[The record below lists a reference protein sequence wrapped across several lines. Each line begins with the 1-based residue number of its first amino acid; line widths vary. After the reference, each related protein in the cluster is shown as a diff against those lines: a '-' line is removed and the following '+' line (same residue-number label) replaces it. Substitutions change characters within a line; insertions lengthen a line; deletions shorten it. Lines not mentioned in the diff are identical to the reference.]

1 MKQKI
6 IFVFIVIAAFIAGA
20 LLAYKGANKK
30 TNNPYILAYDGAVSV
45 NLEKKVKIVT
55 YLKEGKTK
63 AAEELLEN
71 LIDIDLNY
79 FWAKH
84 NEIKNNKDIIE
95 SLKQVQAYRN
105 KYSYNSLN
113 PAFNKSTQ
121 EMFKFLETSGK
132 P

>member
-6 IFVFIVIAAFIAGA
+6 VFVFVVIAAFIAGA
-20 LLAYKGANKK
+20 LLAYMTANKK
-30 TNNPYILAYDGAVSV
+30 TDNPYLLAYDGAVSV
-45 NLEKKVKIVT
+45 NLEKKIKVAA

-71 LIDIDLNY
+71 LIDVDLNY
-79 FWAKH
+79 FWAKR
-84 NEIKNNKDIIE
+84 NDIRDNMDIIE

-105 KYSYNSLN
+105 KYPYNSSN

-121 EMFKFLETSGK
+121 EMFKFLETNGK